1 MVSLDD
7 LKNLI
12 IYKKQFYL
20 PINEKNKKKN
30 SLIMLLTPNY
40 KSSANMMT
48 LPYTKNLKYF
58 ESYYMEKNVFLYTK
72 STNEHVCVIPEA
84 DYSDEPISI
93 TESYEDGKYMNS
105 QYINYTGD
113 SRSIFS
119 IKKVL
124 NISDVIDTF
133 KYYESKFHGL
143 NVVCGDTA
151 GVNVNDN
158 ILYLPSIQKYG
169 SMNYDIGYEKFVSVM
184 LHEYIIL
191 SLIHI

>member
-40 KSSANMMT
+40 KSSAN
-48 LPYTKNLKYF
+48 TKNLKYF

-105 QYINYTGD
+105 PYINYTGD

-119 IKKVL
+119 IKK
-124 NISDVIDTF
+124 
-133 KYYESKFHGL
+133 G
-143 NVVCGDTA
+143 
-151 GVNVNDN
+151 
-158 ILYLPSIQKYG
+158 
-169 SMNYDIGYEKFVSVM
+169 
-184 LHEYIIL
+184 
-191 SLIHI
+191 